1 MTSKYIKVS
10 QYAKIMGLHPLTINR
25 QFHQGLINGYQDE
38 RTKTIY
44 LINPEWKERQNK
56 SNQASNRVILYARVS
71 STNNQKSLDGQIDRM
86 RNYAAAKGYQIV
98 DEVKEIAS
106 GINDQRPKFTKIL
119 KRHDYDILLSERRD
133 RLTRFGFNY
142 IQTLLNN
149 QGIEV
154 EVINEINNQKQEMMD
169 DFISIVTSF
178 CHQLYGRN
186 RKKKTNQIIE
196 DIINGQK

>member
-25 QFHQGLINGYQDE
+25 QFHQGLIDGYQDE

-56 SNQASNRVILYARVS
+56 SNQTSNRVILYARVS
-71 STNNQKSLDGQIDRM
+71 SANNQKSLDGQIDRM
-86 RNYAAAKGYQIV
+86 RNYAAAKGYQII

-119 KRHDYDILLSERRD
+119 KRHDYDILLSEHRD

-149 QGIEV
+149 QGIKV
-154 EVINEINNQKQEMMD
+154 EVINKINDQKQEMMD

-186 RKKKTNQIIE
+186 QKKKANQIIE
-196 DIINGQK
+196 DITNGQK

>member
-25 QFHQGLINGYQDE
+25 QFHQGLIDGYQDE

-56 SNQASNRVILYARVS
+56 SNRVILYARVS
-71 STNNQKSLDGQIDRM
+71 STTNQKSLDGQIDRM

-98 DEVKEIAS
+98 NEVKEIAS
-106 GINDQRPKFTKIL
+106 GINEQRPKFTKIL
-119 KRHDYDILLSERRD
+119 KRHDYDILLSEHQD

-142 IQTLLNN
+142 IKTLLNN
-149 QGIEV
+149 QGIKV
-154 EVINEINNQKQEMMD
+154 EVINESNDQKQEMMD

-178 CHQLYGRN
+178 WHRLYGKN
-186 RKKKTNQIIE
+186 RKKKLNQIIE
-196 DIINGQK
+196 DITNGQK

>member
-25 QFHQGLINGYQDE
+25 QFHQGLIDGYQDE

-44 LINPEWKERQNK
+44 LINPEWKAHQHK
-56 SNQASNRVILYARVS
+56 SNRVILYARVS
-71 STNNQKSLDGQIDRM
+71 SANNQKSLDDQIDRM
-86 RNYAAAKGYQIV
+86 RNYAAAKGYQII

-119 KRHDYDILLSERRD
+119 KRHDYDILLSEHRD
-133 RLTRFGFNY
+133 RLTRFDFNY

-149 QGIEV
+149 QGIKV
-154 EVINEINNQKQEMMD
+154 EVINEITDQKQEMMD

-186 RKKKTNQIIE
+186 QKKKTNQIIE
-196 DIINGQK
+196 DITNGQK

>member
-1 MTSKYIKVS
+1 MISKYIKVS

-25 QFHQGLINGYQDE
+25 HFHQGLIDGYQDE
-38 RTKTIY
+38 KTKTIY

-56 SNQASNRVILYARVS
+56 STQTSNRVILYARVS
-71 STNNQKSLDGQIDRM
+71 SASNQKSLDGQIDRM

-119 KRHDYDILLSERRD
+119 KRHDYDILLSEHRD

-142 IQTLLNN
+142 IRTLLNN
-149 QGIEV
+149 QGIKV
-154 EVINEINNQKQEMMD
+154 EVINEITDQKQEMMD

-186 RKKKTNQIIE
+186 QKKKLNQIIE
-196 DIINGQK
+196 DITNGQK

>member
-25 QFHQGLINGYQDE
+25 QFHQGLIDGYQDE

-56 SNQASNRVILYARVS
+56 SNRVILYARVS
-71 STNNQKSLDGQIDRM
+71 STTNQKSLDGQIDRM

-106 GINDQRPKFTKIL
+106 GINEQRPKFTKIL
-119 KRHDYDILLSERRD
+119 KRHDYDILLSEHQD

-142 IQTLLNN
+142 IKTLLNN
-149 QGIEV
+149 QGIKV
-154 EVINEINNQKQEMMD
+154 EVINESNDQKQEMMD

-178 CHQLYGRN
+178 WHRLYGKN
-186 RKKKTNQIIE
+186 RKKKLNQIIE
-196 DIINGQK
+196 DITNGQK

>member
-25 QFHQGLINGYQDE
+25 QFHQGLIDGYQDE

-56 SNQASNRVILYARVS
+56 SNQTSNRVILYARVS
-71 STNNQKSLDGQIDRM
+71 STTNQKSLDGQIDRM

-98 DEVKEIAS
+98 NEVKEIAS
-106 GINDQRPKFTKIL
+106 GINEQRPKFTKIL
-119 KRHDYDILLSERRD
+119 KRHDYDILLSERQD

-149 QGIEV
+149 QGIKV
-154 EVINEINNQKQEMMD
+154 EVINESNDQKQEMMD

-178 CHQLYGRN
+178 WHRLYGKN
-186 RKKKTNQIIE
+186 RKKKLNQIIE
-196 DIINGQK
+196 DITNGQK

>member
-25 QFHQGLINGYQDE
+25 QFHQGLIDGYQDE

-44 LINPEWKERQNK
+44 LINPEWKVHQHK
-56 SNQASNRVILYARVS
+56 SNRVILYARVS
-71 STNNQKSLDGQIDRM
+71 SANNQKSLDDQIDRM
-86 RNYAAAKGYQIV
+86 RNYAAAKGYQII

-119 KRHDYDILLSERRD
+119 KRHDYDILLSEHRD
-133 RLTRFGFNY
+133 RLTRFDFNY

-149 QGIEV
+149 QGIKV
-154 EVINEINNQKQEMMD
+154 EVINEITDQKQEMMD

-186 RKKKTNQIIE
+186 QKKKTNQIIE
-196 DIINGQK
+196 DITNGQK

>member
-10 QYAKIMGLHPLTINR
+10 RYAKIMGLHPLTINR
-25 QFHQGLINGYQDE
+25 QFHRGLIDGYQDE

-44 LINPEWKERQNK
+44 LINPEWKEHQTK
-56 SNQASNRVILYARVS
+56 ANQTSNRVILYARVS

-119 KRHDYDILLSERRD
+119 KQHDYDILLSEHRD
-133 RLTRFGFNY
+133 RLIRFGFNY

-149 QGIEV
+149 QGIKV
-154 EVINEINNQKQEMMD
+154 EVINEINDQKQEMMD

-178 CHQLYGRN
+178 CHRLYGRN
-186 RKKKTNQIIE
+186 RKKKLNQIIE
-196 DIINGQK
+196 DITNGQK